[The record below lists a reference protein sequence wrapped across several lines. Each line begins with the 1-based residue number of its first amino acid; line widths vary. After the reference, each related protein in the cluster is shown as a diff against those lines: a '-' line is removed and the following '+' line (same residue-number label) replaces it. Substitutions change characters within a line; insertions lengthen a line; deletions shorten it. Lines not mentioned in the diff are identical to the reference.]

1 VSDEETRRRD
11 GRTEDDASGRT
22 MSENPP
28 LESAPSRRAEGAA
41 GNTAAAIDRAR
52 EALAQAKADAR
63 KRGSVPGARRRSVPR
78 PAAERGRGGDP
89 RAFGAA
95 IRDLLADRG
104 WERRAAVGG
113 VFGNWPQI
121 VGRELAEHTKPERF
135 EDGEL
140 VVMADSTAWAT
151 QLRLLASTLVRRLN
165 EELGDG
171 TVRRVKVLGPAAAPR
186 RPGAW
191 RVR

>member
-1 VSDEETRRRD
+1 VSDEKP
-11 GRTEDDASGRT
+11 ASGGSGERN
-22 MSENPP
+22 E
-28 LESAPSRRAEGAA
+28 
-41 GNTAAAIDRAR
+41 AINRAR

-63 KRGSVPGARRRSVPR
+63 KRGSVPGARRRTDSR
-78 PAAERGRGGDP
+78 PSREPGRGGDP
-89 RAFGAA
+89 RAFGTA

-104 WERRAAVGG
+104 WEQRAAIGG

-121 VGRELAEHTKPERF
+121 VGRDLAEHTKPERF

-140 VVMADSTAWAT
+140 VVTADSTAWAT
-151 QLRLLASTLVRRLN
+151 QLRLLAGTLVRRLN

-171 TVRRVKVLGPAAAPR
+171 TVRRVKVLGPATAPR
-186 RPGAW
+186 RKGAW